1 MDNIV
6 GSGWID
12 NIWVPIVH
20 ILVAPDVKDSNSS
33 LLGSRRKTQTGLA
46 ASVHTHTSQ
55 LFGPKTYVQFWV
67 TMVKLGFVV

>member
-1 MDNIV
+1 MA
-6 GSGWID
+6 GGWID
-12 NIWVPIVH
+12 KVRVPIVH

-33 LLGSRRKTQTGLA
+33 LLVSRRKTQTGLA
-46 ASVHTHTSQ
+46 VSVHTHTSQ